1 MTTLPDVEKPH
12 VNDTNTTEHSDD
24 DIPLSLGDMAFSLTR
39 QKTNAAVNTNANA
52 ANSEDRLSDLAG
64 PPLILKQVANAA
76 KEDNTPLNM
85 PPMLSRQST
94 DDTPRDHK
102 SPSPDITPLTALARQ
117 QTDLHHEETQPN
129 DAQPAMDDAFAAL
142 PQLNDISRQITDVAH
157 DAKASALNV
166 TYLPPR
172 VPKEMQSDHRFFDD
186 EEKELDLDKRSDLV
200 RFIQNKTDESALDLI
215 STAESLR
222 RDTSVEATSRQKLVA
237 AYEVAA
243 IRAGD
248 SELISWMCRT
258 FEGTDVQEFVNG
270 DNTLMQ
276 EIYATLLKSEN
287 ETVKQVI
294 VDDALCATTLPQL
307 DDITRQTT
315 DAAHH
320 DVQSNNAYLD
330 ESLLM
335 FDDKGKLLD
344 VANEPFISLQN
355 DDEEEE
361 AIAIEDDSMNQ
372 FVEAKDAIIC
382 MAFNPVKEYQICCG
396 GQDDRC
402 YVWNAVDYDSSAD
415 EKKANNSYFAMTDHT
430 DTVIDCAWNSTGKF
444 LASASMDG
452 TIQVYNCN
460 KNMKLVC
467 SLDIGDEIA
476 FIEWHP
482 NIQNEKK
489 KWRNVLMAGALDKNV
504 WIYEY
509 NKASKQFESTQI
521 LSGHSGRMVCGGFTK
536 YNNGKLCYSGDD
548 DGVIMIW
555 QNIVNN
561 AFEGEKA
568 YSFKPNTKNVTLYHE
583 SGVNVLDDCLMA
595 PLLISG
601 SCDHSVCLINYQ
613 NGKILSKLGKHED
626 SVECVQFHRTNKH
639 YASSSSLDGCIK
651 VWDLDQAKIRS
662 ELDHD
667 DGVIVHAWFNTHSA
681 ANLIVSGTMNG
692 MLYVWDSRNGKQI
705 KQFKGH
711 QKCSIQS
718 IKISKDD
725 KYIVSAAD
733 DHKAMVWSWN

>member
-39 QKTNAAVNTNANA
+39 QKTNAAVNTNDNA
-52 ANSEDRLSDLAG
+52 ANSEDPLSYLAG
-64 PPLILKQVANAA
+64 PPLIIKQVANAA
-76 KEDNTPLNM
+76 AKEDNAPLNM
-85 PPMLSRQST
+85 PPILSRQST

-117 QTDLHHEETQPN
+117 QTDLHHEETQP
-129 DAQPAMDDAFAAL
+129 AMDNAFAAL

-172 VPKEMQSDHRFFDD
+172 VPKEAR
-186 EEKELDLDKRSDLV
+186 
-200 RFIQNKTDESALDLI
+200 N
-215 STAESLR
+215 
-222 RDTSVEATSRQKLVA
+222 DT
-237 AYEVAA
+237 
-243 IRAGD
+243 
-248 SELISWMCRT
+248 
-258 FEGTDVQEFVNG
+258 QENAF
-270 DNTLMQ
+270 
-276 EIYATLLKSEN
+276 A
-287 ETVKQVI
+287 
-294 VDDALCATTLPQL
+294 TLPQL
-307 DDITRQTT
+307 NDICRQTT
-315 DAAHH
+315 DAAHNYLPPK

-344 VANEPFISLQN
+344 IVNEPFISLQN